1 MGIDLVQ
8 IIINSVVTG
17 SVYALAAVGLT
28 MVYGVLK
35 FANFA
40 HAEAITFGAYMAYV
54 VNVTLGGSL
63 LLGVVAAFVLTGLLG
78 VISDTLV
85 FRRLREKE
93 ATRTSIMIASIGLG
107 LVVRHLIQGIWGP
120 WVRWY
125 DYRESSS
132 LEILGGRITMIE
144 SLTILTALAL
154 MFSLHILLTRTK
166 LGKAMRATS
175 DNPPLALASGI
186 DIDGVVLW
194 VWFIGAGAAGIG
206 GVLWGGIT
214 YLGPLM
220 GWWLLLPVF
229 AVIVLGGSGSF
240 YGTVLASYILGF
252 VENFGVVM
260 LMQLHLSTS
269 YRTAIA
275 FVILIVVLLVKPTG
289 LMGVGGED

>member
-8 IIINSVVTG
+8 IIINSIVTG

-54 VNVTLGGSL
+54 VNVMLGGSL
-63 LLGVVAAFVLTGLLG
+63 ILGVIGAFILTGLLG
-78 VISDTLV
+78 VISDILV

-107 LVVRHLIQGIWGP
+107 LVVRYLIQGIWGP

-125 DYRESSS
+125 NYEEATS
-132 LEILGGRITMIE
+132 LEILGARITTIE
-144 SLTILTALAL
+144 SWTVLTALVL
-154 MFSLHILLTRTK
+154 MFTLHLLLTRTK

-175 DNPPLALASGI
+175 DNSALALASGI
-186 DIDGVVLW
+186 NIDGVVLW
-194 VWFIGAGAAGIG
+194 VWFIGAGTAGIG

-214 YLGPLM
+214 YLNPLM
-220 GWWLLLPVF
+220 GWWLLLPAF
-229 AVIVLGGSGSF
+229 AVVVLGGSGSF
-240 YGTVLASYILGF
+240 YGTVIASYILGF
-252 VENFGVVM
+252 VENFGVLM
-260 LMQLHLSTS
+260 LMELQLSTS
-269 YRTAIA
+269 YRTAIS
-275 FVILIVVLLVKPTG
+275 FLILIVVLLVKPRG
-289 LMGVGGED
+289 LMGTPGED

>member
-1 MGIDLVQ
+1 
-8 IIINSVVTG
+8 
-17 SVYALAAVGLT
+17 
-28 MVYGVLK
+28 
-35 FANFA
+35 
-40 HAEAITFGAYMAYV
+40 
-54 VNVTLGGSL
+54 
-63 LLGVVAAFVLTGLLG
+63 
-78 VISDTLV
+78 
-85 FRRLREKE
+85 
-93 ATRTSIMIASIGLG
+93 
-107 LVVRHLIQGIWGP
+107 
-120 WVRWY
+120 
-125 DYRESSS
+125 
-132 LEILGGRITMIE
+132 
-144 SLTILTALAL
+144 

-186 DIDGVVLW
+186 DIDRVVLW

>member
-8 IIINSVVTG
+8 IIINSIVTG

-54 VNVTLGGSL
+54 VNVMLGGSL
-63 LLGVVAAFVLTGLLG
+63 ILGVIVAFVLTGLLG
-78 VISDTLV
+78 VISDILV

-125 DYRESSS
+125 NYKEAGS
-132 LEILGGRITMIE
+132 LEILGGRITAIE
-144 SLTILTALAL
+144 SWTILTALVL
-154 MFSLHILLTRTK
+154 MFSLHLLLTNTK

-175 DNPPLALASGI
+175 DNPALALASGI

-240 YGTVLASYILGF
+240 YGTVLASYMLGF

-260 LMQLHLSTS
+260 LMQLDLSTS

-275 FVILIVVLLVKPTG
+275 FLILIAVLLVKPTG
-289 LMGVGGED
+289 LMGAKEED